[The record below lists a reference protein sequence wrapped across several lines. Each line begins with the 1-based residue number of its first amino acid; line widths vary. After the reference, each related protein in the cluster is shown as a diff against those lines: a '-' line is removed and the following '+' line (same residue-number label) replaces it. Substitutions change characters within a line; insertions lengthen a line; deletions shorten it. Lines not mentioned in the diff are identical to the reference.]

1 MYTHIGMP
9 LDFRL
14 SAWPYGGNRYVTT
27 YNTDR
32 YRIDIR
38 MILDYIEEQ
47 LRKMPTAFV
56 LKTTFTLIN
65 VYSEFT
71 DTSVGITMEP
81 DKSVRRHGMLVFTF
95 ARTRNEEIDKP
106 MFVQWRNTYT
116 CQWGCAAN
124 SPIDFITVN
133 IPINIATRARIQQM
147 TELHQ
152 RNLFD
157 IVGGY
162 TKAVIRSIHE
172 RNTSVAIMKN
182 YKYYTMPRAMFY
194 LGIGDW
200 KYVLEFWKRMPDL
213 LRVEWSAKFTEYY
226 VRYIAADLPDRKRS
240 PYYKQYEEECQDRL
254 RQFILRYLQNKVRPD
269 ETSLVSLLPADDM
282 LIHDVETLVANLSK
296 GIIE

>member
-1 MYTHIGMP
+1 MYTHIDMP

-38 MILDYIEEQ
+38 AILDYVETE

-56 LKTTFTLIN
+56 LKTTFTLLN

-71 DTSVGITMEP
+71 DTSVGISMEP
-81 DKSVRRHGMLVFTF
+81 DKSIRRGMLTFTF
-95 ARTRNEEIDKP
+95 ARTRNEDVQKP
-106 MFVQWRNTYT
+106 QFVQWRNTYT

-124 SPIDFITVN
+124 APIDFITVN
-133 IPINIATRARIQQM
+133 VPINVATRARIQQM

-162 TKAVIRSIHE
+162 TKAVIRSIKD
-172 RNTSVAIMKN
+172 RNTSVDIMRN
-182 YKYYTMPRAMFY
+182 YKYYTIPRAMFY
-194 LGIGDW
+194 LGLGDW

-226 VRYIAADLPDRKRS
+226 VREIAADLPDYQRS
-240 PYYKQYEEECQDRL
+240 PFYAQYAEECQDRL

-269 ETSLVSLLPADDM
+269 EANLVALLPADDM
-282 LIHDVETLVANLSK
+282 LIHDVESLVANLAK